1 MSNTADAT
9 SVAGTAY
16 PSKAPEFTA
25 RFRYSFVVFC
35 VGFFLL
41 IDVCLFLISFF
52 AMFLTQNFDS

>member
-9 SVAGTAY
+9 SGAGTAY

-52 AMFLTQNFDS
+52 CHVFDSKF